1 MTDLAV
7 TSITN
12 FLLASLVFFLAGMIV
27 QVPKERFSAAWFWG
41 FTMTMLGLGALL
53 GGIDHGFFEIPGL
66 PRYAI
71 QRADWVVLGLVT
83 FGVLMTAATQF
94 FSRQVFRGFLVF
106 GVSQWVVYSI
116 IALFVDSFLVVII
129 NYAPVMIFLLVM
141 SALGLKSGLGSR
153 QMITGIVILFVASG
167 IQAAGLDT
175 FSPVDRNGVYH
186 LLSMVGVYFLYL
198 GGRKLKTAR
207 EIIG

>member
-1 MTDLAV
+1 MTDLAI

-41 FTMTMLGLGALL
+41 FAMTMVGLGALL
-53 GGIDHGFFEIPGL
+53 GGIDHGFFEISGL

-83 FGVLMTAATQF
+83 FGVLMTTASQF
-94 FSRQVFRGFLVF
+94 FSRLVFRGFLVF
-106 GVSQWVVYSI
+106 GVSQWAVYSI

-141 SALGLKSGLGSR
+141 SALGLKSGSGSR
-153 QMITGIVILFVASG
+153 PMITGIVILFIASG
-167 IQAAGLDT
+167 IQAAGMDT
-175 FSPVDRNGVYH
+175 FSPVDRNGLYH
-186 LLSMVGVYFLYL
+186 LVSMVGVYFLYL

-207 EIIG
+207 

>member
-1 MTDLAV
+1 MTDLAI

-53 GGIDHGFFEIPGL
+53 GGIDHGFFEIHGL
-66 PRYAI
+66 PRYGI

-83 FGVLMTAATQF
+83 FGVLMTAGSQF

-141 SALGLKSGLGSR
+141 SVLGLKSGSGSW
-153 QMITGIVILFVASG
+153 QMIAGILILFIASG
-167 IQAAGLDT
+167 VQAAGMDT

-186 LLSMVGVYFLYL
+186 LVSMVGVYFLYL

-207 EIIG
+207 